1 MGIDN
6 RYGAVQ
12 RLLLLTYP
20 SACWKLSLHLFQFID
35 KLFWFLQ
42 SIARPGGK
50 LRNLRLAQ
58 WLEAGHEV
66 AILEDCKAMFT
77 SSAGVTI
84 LFDMSHY
91 KHFNVEPNP
100 TFRTST
106 LKCSI

>member
-42 SIARPGGK
+42 TIARPGEK

-66 AILEDCKAMFT
+66 AILEDCNYCSRLLLRLQYCST
-77 SSAGVTI
+77 CYTI
-84 LFDMSHY
+84 
-91 KHFNVEPNP
+91 
-100 TFRTST
+100 ST
-106 LKCSI
+106 LTLNQIQRSKQVH